1 MRLNPGR
8 IAIAGLLLAA
18 GGGLGRATDAGEERP
33 AYSVEIE
40 PGLSPRMQAS
50 EVVELLPAAERTKVL
65 SLECM
70 STQTFRSRYRGPL
83 VPVFDAKTV
92 WLVRVKVR
100 FFRPHPNAPPTY
112 SDTTTH
118 VIDDATG
125 AGLGTGTGFWPDP
138 G

>member
-8 IAIAGLLLAA
+8 IAIAALLLAA

-50 EVVELLPAAERTKVL
+50 EVVELLPADQRTKVL
-65 SLECM
+65 AVKCTKS
-70 STQTFRSRYRGPL
+70 QRG
-83 VPVFDAKTV
+83 FIAKTV